1 MLSLSLYL
9 LADTVGELSAA
20 WTPSEPDTKA
30 DRLADRM
37 LTLNIALSIF
47 DFVFKFLHTF
57 QINFKTLLC
66 VESID
71 WN

>member
-20 WTPSEPDTKA
+20 CTPNEPETKA
-30 DRLADRM
+30 DKLADRI

-57 QINFKTLLC
+57 HINFKTLQC

-71 WN
+71 